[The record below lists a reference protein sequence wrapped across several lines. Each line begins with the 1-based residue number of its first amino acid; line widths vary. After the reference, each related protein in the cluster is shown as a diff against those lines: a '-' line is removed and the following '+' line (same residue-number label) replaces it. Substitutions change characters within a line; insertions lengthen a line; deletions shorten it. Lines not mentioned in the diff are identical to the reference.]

1 MNENEKMRLLITR
14 QKLYLKKKISE
25 KINIINLIKK
35 SNDSELIEL
44 QKELDQLIRYYFIKH
59 NEVKKYLPD
68 IKNLVVNDTIFIVVD
83 VHGEII
89 FPYSFIDIP
98 KSMTLF
104 KLMET
109 DYGALSCLP
118 PAYVYRIREIMQHYI
133 YHRSDKNTRR
143 NNTKFIKKILSTIIP
158 IFKSSINSKTS
169 NLIKVKTN
177 KTLKKTLGFNNWSNQ
192 TMNRFL
198 KSKMHVHKYSNS
210 DKSLSSSKRI
220 IKKIYSINL
229 NVYDKMDGIYAMNK
243 NHRYVNLIDY
253 VDIKLEKDY
262 YLSVRM
268 EDIFN
273 LFKDVKF
280 VLYID
285 TSCSSREGSNNVLNH
300 LKQTAKE
307 VEGNSI
313 TQEIINYNNSS
324 PYNSSFEY
332 EQEQQKIKENMN
344 RFYDEG
350 WNTLKKNRAETRRK
364 LPLWRRFSL
373 F

>member
-1 MNENEKMRLLITR
+1 MRLLITR

-25 KINIINLIKK
+25 KNHIINLNKK
-35 SNDSELIEL
+35 SKDLIEL
-44 QKELDQLIRYYFIKH
+44 HKERDQLIQYYFMKH
-59 NEVKKYLPD
+59 NEIKKYLPD
-68 IKNLVVNDTIFIVVD
+68 IKDLVVNDTIFIVVD
-83 VHGEII
+83 VHGEIM
-89 FPYSFIDIP
+89 FPYSSIDIP
-98 KSMTLF
+98 KSMSLF

-109 DYGALSCLP
+109 DYGALSCIP
-118 PAYVYRIREIMQHYI
+118 PKYVYRIREIMQYYI
-133 YHRSDKNTRR
+133 YHRSDKNTHR
-143 NNTKFIKKILSTIIP
+143 NNIKFIKNLLSKIIP

-177 KTLKKTLGFNNWSNQ
+177 KSLKKTLGFNNWSNQ

-198 KSKMHVHKYSNS
+198 TSKMHVHKYSSNLE
-210 DKSLSSSKRI
+210 KSKHI
-220 IKKIYSINL
+220 MKKIYSINL
-229 NVYDKMDGIYAMNK
+229 NEYDKMDGIYAMNK

-262 YLSVRM
+262 YLTIRM

-285 TSCSSREGSNNVLNH
+285 TSCSSREGTNNILNH
-300 LKQTAKE
+300 LKQTAHNI
-307 VEGNSI
+307 EGNSI
-313 TQEIINYNNSS
+313 TEEIMNYNNST
-324 PYNSSFEY
+324 PYNGSFEY
-332 EQEQQKIKENMN
+332 EQEQQKIKETIKENMN

-350 WNTLKKNRAETRRK
+350 WNTLKKNRSETRRK